1 MALEHLELV
10 RSVLA
15 AWEQGDYRSLAWA
28 DPEVEL
34 VIADG
39 PAPRRWTGLDGM
51 AAGWRE
57 LRSAWTNLRGE
68 AEEYLILDDE
78 RVLVL
83 VRLTA
88 GQGKASGVE
97 VERVRPEGA
106 ALFHVRD
113 GQVTKLA
120 MYWHRKRAFLDC
132 GLPPDTGQP
141 G

>member
-1 MALEHLELV
+1 MAFKHLELV

-28 DPEVEL
+28 DPEVEFA
-34 VIADG
+34 IADG

-57 LRSAWTNLRGE
+57 LLSAWTKARGE
-68 AEEYLILDDE
+68 AEAYLVLDDE

-88 GQGKASGVE
+88 GQGKTS
-97 VERVRPEGA
+97 
-106 ALFHVRD
+106 
-113 GQVTKLA
+113 
-120 MYWHRKRAFLDC
+120 
-132 GLPPDTGQP
+132 
-141 G
+141 